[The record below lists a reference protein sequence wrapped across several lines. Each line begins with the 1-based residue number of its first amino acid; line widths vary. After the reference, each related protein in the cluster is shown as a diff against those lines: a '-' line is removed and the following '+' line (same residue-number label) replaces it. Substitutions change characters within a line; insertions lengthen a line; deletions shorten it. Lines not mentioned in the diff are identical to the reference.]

1 MAGFTHRK
9 VTELKVMVPTATVT
23 VTRHIYTPTKES
35 DHRKEEQKCYAG
47 TEDQVMAAGG
57 HITLNIPFHS
67 AYSLTY
73 YPLSRSHMISL
84 LCKPSDYINE
94 FFLKKSPSTIFL
106 IGIPGIPQS
115 RMYFCYSQQA

>member
-35 DHRKEEQKCYAG
+35 DHHKGERKCYVG

-67 AYSLTY
+67 A
-73 YPLSRSHMISL
+73 
-84 LCKPSDYINE
+84 
-94 FFLKKSPSTIFL
+94 
-106 IGIPGIPQS
+106 
-115 RMYFCYSQQA
+115 